1 MMNYRIS
8 LNFTK
13 DFIMNKLLPYL
24 FAGLLVTS
32 AYPAIAATQSDNLD
46 DASDLGTADTPQHK
60 AQKKRT
66 DKGEVGVNTGAT
78 EMDEASDLGTV
89 DTPQHKKQ
97 MERTHNKGTSKNTST
112 KPKNKVMRNKEM
124 NEGTTQGNKLQPTD
138 TQNGTPAPTNP

>member
-1 MMNYRIS
+1 
-8 LNFTK
+8 
-13 DFIMNKLLPYL
+13 
-24 FAGLLVTS
+24 
-32 AYPAIAATQSDNLD
+32 
-46 DASDLGTADTPQHK
+46 
-60 AQKKRT
+60 
-66 DKGEVGVNTGAT
+66 
-78 EMDEASDLGTV
+78 MDEASDLGTV